1 MEKKRGLEV
10 QYTTKYRRNVCV
22 RACVRFVPMFGYFVC
37 EVRLFLAVPTAI
49 LTAVEKVHLHSKAV
63 RHLPAASLLQ
73 RNFLQHKLKLRLR
86 TADKDEAVAGIQTC
100 RVELWLL
107 QFLAGE
113 VFSHWCR
120 FLSYLVLPWKCFL
133 LNKYFLS
140 EFSEFKELFSF
151 LCFFSNQMETCQ
163 TFKCWSLLFAT

>member
-1 MEKKRGLEV
+1 M
-10 QYTTKYRRNVCV
+10 
-22 RACVRFVPMFGYFVC
+22 RACVCSVPMFGYFVC
-37 EVRLFLAVPTAI
+37 EVRFFLAVPTAI

-86 TADKDEAVAGIQTC
+86 TADKDEVVAGIQTC

-113 VFSHWCR
+113 VLSH
-120 FLSYLVLPWKCFL
+120 
-133 LNKYFLS
+133 
-140 EFSEFKELFSF
+140 
-151 LCFFSNQMETCQ
+151 
-163 TFKCWSLLFAT
+163 